1 MNKIK
6 TGIEGLDEMLG
17 GGLVE
22 GRPYIIAGGPG
33 AGKTILGMQ
42 FLLQGIKNRERAIYV
57 SLEET
62 AEQLRDEMAALGWDI
77 TPIKILDTTQE
88 LGMSKWVIKA
98 DNVIS
103 KPEFTLS
110 NLMKILS
117 RRMESYKPRRMVIDS
132 VTSIRLMYEKKSD
145 MRREILAMMN
155 FLSMSECTTLL
166 TSEVDIN
173 IKASQVLMEEFL
185 ASGVIKLHTIDR
197 RGEIINAISIEKI
210 RGTDFDKHLRPL
222 RITDEGIVVFPGETV
237 FE

>member
-1 MNKIK
+1 
-6 TGIEGLDEMLG
+6 MLY
-17 GGLVE
+17 GGLIE

-42 FLLQGIKNRERAIYV
+42 FLLHGIKNRERAIYV

-62 AEQLRDEMAALGWDI
+62 AEQLRDEMTAFGWDL
-77 TPIKILDTTQE
+77 TPIKILDTAQE
-88 LGMSKWVIKA
+88 LSMGKWLIKA

-110 NLMKILS
+110 NLTKILS
-117 RRMESYKPRRMVIDS
+117 RKIESYKPKRMVIDS
-132 VTSIRLMYEKKSD
+132 ITSIRLMYEKKSD

-155 FLSMSECTTLL
+155 FLSRSGCTTLI
-166 TSEVDIN
+166 TSEIN
-173 IKASQVLMEEFL
+173 IDIKASEILMEEFL
-185 ASGVIKLHTIDR
+185 ASGVIKLHTIER
-197 RGEIINAISIEKI
+197 KGEIINAISIEKI

-222 RITDEGIVVFPGETV
+222 RITNEGIVVFPSETV